1 MQTLCSRIRE
11 ARKLTGLSRAEL
23 ARRVGVKPSAAVQ
36 WEHEDGT
43 APSVRNLIK
52 LAELTGISF
61 EWLATGRG
69 MARPKSLREVPA
81 VTTDDFAHNLFEEQI
96 LDLARD
102 IPPKWREP
110 LVQFLR
116 TIVGRKS

>member
-1 MQTLCSRIRE
+1 MQTLSMRIRE
-11 ARKLTGLSRAEL
+11 ARKVTGLSRAEL

-43 APSVRNLIK
+43 APSVRNLMKIAGV
-52 LAELTGISF
+52 LNVSF

-69 MARPKSLREVPA
+69 MARLRSLHETPA
-81 VTTDDFAHNLFEEQI
+81 VSTEDFALNLYEEQM
-96 LDLARD
+96 LALAREM
-102 IPPKWREP
+102 PAKWRDP

-116 TIVGRKS
+116 AILGKKS

>member
-1 MQTLCSRIRE
+1 MQTLSMRIRE
-11 ARKLTGLSRAEL
+11 ARKVTGLSRAEL

-43 APSVRNLIK
+43 APSVRNLMKIAGT
-52 LAELTGISF
+52 LNVSF

-69 MARPKSLREVPA
+69 MARPRSLHEAPA
-81 VTTDDFAHNLFEEQI
+81 VSTEDFALNLYEEQM
-96 LDLARD
+96 LALAREL
-102 IPPKWREP
+102 PAKWRDP

-116 TIVGRKS
+116 AILGKKS